1 MKLEH
6 GTPMDI
12 EGESMRII
20 REEGFFVDAMSPG
33 EIFLEEQAGF
43 TPSEIFMV
51 TNNISDEEIRFAADR
66 NGVGRG
72 PSASVAGLAASVIGM
87 AVCLVH
93 CLPTVADA
101 VFLFV
106 GAV

>member
-1 MKLEH
+1 
-6 GTPMDI
+6 
-12 EGESMRII
+12 MRADDLSILQAASGFPSII
-20 REEGFFVDAMSPG
+20 LAF
-33 EIFLEEQAGF
+33 
-43 TPSEIFMV
+43 
-51 TNNISDEEIRFAADR
+51 RFAADQ

-72 PSASVAGLAASVIGM
+72 SSASVSGLAASVIGM

-101 VFLFV
+101 VSLFV